1 MEVQFF
7 LSMPLNFYN
16 YFKSKRNPVWSDKD
30 LRACPMVT
38 WSKVLSENLNW
49 DVAIEEI
56 R

>member
-1 MEVQFF
+1 
-7 LSMPLNFYN
+7 MPLNFYN
-16 YFKSKRNPVWSDKD
+16 YFKSKRNPVWSDKG